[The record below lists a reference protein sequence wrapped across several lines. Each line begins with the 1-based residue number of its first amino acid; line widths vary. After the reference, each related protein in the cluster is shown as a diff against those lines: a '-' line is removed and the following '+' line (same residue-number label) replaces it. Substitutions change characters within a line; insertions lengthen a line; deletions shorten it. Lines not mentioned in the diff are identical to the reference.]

1 MTIYLGSRYENSVVD
16 FISTTTDG
24 DAAPV
29 TFYSFSELGRITYE
43 EYSWKRGD
51 RLDSVAF
58 EFYGDAEKWW
68 IIPEYNPQ
76 LIDPQNIKPGTLL
89 RIPRV

>member
-1 MTIYLGSRYENSVVD
+1 MIYLGSRYETSVVD
-16 FISTTTDG
+16 FISTTANG

-29 TFYSFSELGRITYE
+29 TFYEFSDLGRISFE
-43 EYSWKRGD
+43 EYVWKRGD

-58 EFYGDAEKWW
+58 QFYGDSDKWW
-68 IIPEYNPQ
+68 IIPEYNPEI
-76 LIDPQNIKPGTLL
+76 IDPQDIKPGSVL